1 MTIGLFYNPPNNV
14 HCRQSNAD
22 FASCLGKMQN
32 DDANGLK
39 QAFYIR
45 VPIFPS
51 ICQHPHFAGL
61 WSVTSWLMHPEL
73 PLLLTQ
79 ENFIYQVFMT
89 FRGGQS
95 KVQLQYFH
103 HVGTCGAGGYIK
115 KAPTLGQNGR
125 HSLMTTFIIQCFV
138 SADIKNTVSHEIFMR
153 FILTLLSMVG
163 LQCATLLLW
172 SSSLT
177 LFHDTILDAVLLL
190 GQFVHIVSFMQVR
203 HRGKIA
209 VLP

>member
-1 MTIGLFYNPPNNV
+1 M
-14 HCRQSNAD
+14 
-22 FASCLGKMQN
+22 
-32 DDANGLK
+32 
-39 QAFYIR
+39 
-45 VPIFPS
+45 
-51 ICQHPHFAGL
+51 
-61 WSVTSWLMHPEL
+61 
-73 PLLLTQ
+73 
-79 ENFIYQVFMT
+79 
-89 FRGGQS
+89 
-95 KVQLQYFH
+95 
-103 HVGTCGAGGYIK
+103 
-115 KAPTLGQNGR
+115 
-125 HSLMTTFIIQCFV
+125 
-138 SADIKNTVSHEIFMR
+138 SHEIFMR